1 MVAGLI
7 RAEVHVAVG
16 DFENRSAWMYLDT
29 WVEKIPDYLQYE
41 LSRDTAIVMVER
53 HALKSILDEQALS
66 MTGLADSSRVR
77 EVGKLISAQYIVMGT
92 VDREGEW
99 TRIDAK
105 LINTVTGKVVTEKV
119 RSKDRS
125 RMNEMLALL
134 GNNLRYQLT
143 GRGSYQSKV
152 KISLYPT
159 KVFLGITAATGLA
172 ACISNQMY
180 LDKRED
186 YRSATRLSQFDSRYD
201 SANSLYKTRNGLIAV
216 TGASLLCT
224 AACWLHN
231 TAPDEILASGPQTIP
246 YAWADGKEILVG
258 VQITF

>member
-1 MVAGLI
+1 MVAGFI
-7 RAEVHVAVG
+7 RADIHVAVG
-16 DFENRSAWMYLDT
+16 DFENRSSWMYLDS

-41 LSRDTAIVMVER
+41 LSRDTSIIMVER
-53 HALKSILDEQALS
+53 HALKTIMDEQALS
-66 MTGLADSSRVR
+66 MAGLADSSRLR
-77 EVGKLISAQYIVMGT
+77 EVGKLISAQYIITGT
-92 VDREGEW
+92 VDREDDW

-125 RMNEMLALL
+125 RMNEMVALL

-143 GRGSYQSKV
+143 GKGSYQTSIKT
-152 KISLYPT
+152 SPYPT
-159 KVFLGITAATGLA
+159 KVFLGITTATGLA
-172 ACISNQMY
+172 SCITNQIY
-180 LDKRED
+180 LNKRAE
-186 YRSATRLSQFDSRYD
+186 YRSAVRLSQFDSRYD
-201 SANSLYKTRNGLIAV
+201 SANRLYKTRNGLIAV

-231 TAPDEILASGPQTIP
+231 TAPDEVIASGPYTIP
-246 YAWADGKEILVG
+246 YAWTSGDEIIVG